1 MRALGGTFVLTGTA
15 LLLLGLIALG
25 SFATDAAAQSTPHCD
40 GATLWDA
47 RVGRCAEDPRLR
59 CAAGD
64 LTQCLV
70 VAEHYRDPTSADRDL
85 RLATTYYERAC
96 AGGEHAA
103 CGVLG
108 TMALFGEGQP
118 RDLER
123 AGRFLTRAC
132 DGKHITSCTRLGE
145 VALAIRQNPRAMTLW
160 TLACDLGDVRG
171 CTWVT
176 DRTRTGAER
185 CDALSAGCTGE
196 STLACALLSVRVAAD
211 ECTWEAEHRLQ
222 RTAWACEAGEPE
234 ACVQWARLLEQTGS
248 NSDSN
253 PRARLTWACEAG
265 HVGACTTLAAWL
277 DAGTMGPRSAPLSE
291 RYAKQACDE
300 GSLESCVRMAN
311 HLIVRSRST
320 EHSARIASA
329 LNRGCDAAIP
339 TACRVLGDA
348 ALKGR
353 GVIANRELAERAFVA
368 GCTQNDPVSCERAA
382 DVFGYRA
389 AQAEDESDRKHDWAR
404 AAEALG
410 HACRLNRPRA
420 CVRFGLLTL
429 HGFTENA
436 RAAHEAML
444 TGCSQGAPDGCLYA
458 GRQLAAG
465 HGIEADRARAL
476 ALLQQACTAGSVL
489 ACGDFEDDTLTTKLD
504 AGPAFPMPYGAGV
517 VVPAEHRVAPAR
529 TETVASNVPINPTGE
544 ASTDGAPIAAPE
556 VVPTAVPDD
565 DFELGLDVGF
575 SGTSGGHAARLVGT
589 AHARF
594 NATNTLTLDVPL
606 LVADA
611 DLHAV
616 DAVGEPPR
624 SANAST
630 FRFGN
635 VTLGGRY
642 TESRPWG
649 VWHAGL
655 GLVVPTAVAP
665 DVGEEEMPT
674 LERELATRAYQLA
687 LAVDGLRSAW
697 RFRPNMSGAVAHIE
711 ARNTDAR
718 LLLQGSAHLAALMPL
733 RGELNADVVLQ
744 LEGTAGMRIGPALLG
759 VRSSL
764 VALADDEIAAI
775 SVAAIA
781 AATDASG
788 HVWSLRATWLPDAS
802 AWNVPTWG
810 LSAAVGT
817 DLP

>member
-1 MRALGGTFVLTGTA
+1 MRAFGGKLVPTGTA
-15 LLLLGLIALG
+15 MLLLGLIALG
-25 SFATDAAAQSTPHCD
+25 LFAPDASAQSTPHCD
-40 GATLWDA
+40 GSALWDA

-59 CAAGD
+59 CAAGE

-70 VAEHYRDPTSADRDL
+70 VAEHYRDASLADHDL

-96 AGGEHAA
+96 TGGEHAA
-103 CGVLG
+103 CGALG
-108 TMALFGEGQP
+108 AMALFGEGQP
-118 RDLER
+118 RDL
-123 AGRFLTRAC
+123 AKADRFLTRAC
-132 DGKHITSCTRLGE
+132 DGKHVTSCTRLGE
-145 VALAIRQNPRAMTLW
+145 AALAIGQNQRAMTLW
-160 TLACDLGDVRG
+160 TLACDLGDARG

-176 DRTRTGAER
+176 DRTRTGTER

-196 STLACALLSVRVAAD
+196 STLACALLSLRVASD
-211 ECTWEAEHRLQ
+211 ECTWEAEDRLQ

-234 ACVQWARLLEQTGS
+234 ACVQWARLLEQTGG
-248 NSDSN
+248 NSGSN
-253 PRARLTWACEAG
+253 PRGRLTWACESG
-265 HVGACTTLAAWL
+265 HVAACTTLAAWL
-277 DAGTMGPRSAPLSE
+277 EAGTMGPRSAPLSE

-300 GSLESCVRMAN
+300 GSVESCVRMAN

-320 EHSARIASA
+320 EHSARIVAA
-329 LNRGCDAAIP
+329 LTRGCDASIP

-353 GVIANRELAERAFVA
+353 GVIANRELAERVFVA

-389 AQAEDESDRKHDWAR
+389 ALAEDESDRKHDWAR

-458 GRQLAAG
+458 GRQLAVG
-465 HGIEADRARAL
+465 RGVEVDRARAL

-489 ACGDFEDDTLTTKLD
+489 ACGDFEDDALTTKLD
-504 AGPAFPMPYGAGV
+504 VGFTFPMPYAAGV
-517 VVPAEHRVAPAR
+517 VVPAEHRVAPAS
-529 TETVASNVPINPTGE
+529 TETVASNVPTNPTDATTE
-544 ASTDGAPIAAPE
+544 APVAEEE
-556 VVPTAVPDD
+556 VVTPAVSGN
-565 DFELGLDVGF
+565 DFELGVDVGF

-589 AHARF
+589 AQARIDAAF
-594 NATNTLTLDVPL
+594 ALTMDIPM

-616 DAVGEPPR
+616 DAVGQPPR
-624 SANAST
+624 SASAST

-642 TESRPWG
+642 TESLPWV
-649 VWHAGL
+649 VWNAGL

-665 DVGEEEMPT
+665 DVGDEEMPT

-697 RFRPNMSGAVAHIE
+697 RFRPNMSGAVAHVE
-711 ARNTDAR
+711 ARNTDVR

-733 RGELNADVVLQ
+733 RGELNAELVFQ
-744 LEGTAGMRIGPALLG
+744 LEGMVGARVGPALLG
-759 VRSSL
+759 VRSSF
-764 VALADDEIAAI
+764 VALADEEIATI
-775 SVAAIA
+775 SLAAIA
-781 AATDASG
+781 AITDASG
-788 HVWSLRATWLPDAS
+788 HLWSLRATWLPDAFDG
-802 AWNVPTWG
+802 NVPTWG